1 VNVFSYHHYPTA
13 SIRCGMYSPPDTA
26 LSEEFLGRT
35 DREYMFY
42 VTGIRDHALP
52 NRPPV
57 WITETADAACGG
69 NPWASSFL
77 DTFRYLDQLGR
88 LAKRGVA
95 VVFHNTLASSE
106 YGLLDQRDFSPRP
119 NY

>member
-1 VNVFSYHHYPTA
+1 MTSFAISQGVSATLRPEVDVFSYHHYPTA

-35 DREYMFY
+35 DREYTFY

-57 WITETADAACGG
+57 WIIGARSCGAG
-69 NPWASSFL
+69 
-77 DTFRYLDQLGR
+77 
-88 LAKRGVA
+88 
-95 VVFHNTLASSE
+95 
-106 YGLLDQRDFSPRP
+106 
-119 NY
+119 